1 MRRLFLGI
9 LCIALAACGS
19 DKTTGPDVD
28 LSFVGNYS
36 LSQMNG
42 TNLPFVM
49 LQSGQ
54 ASISMTSDRL
64 SIADGGTWSEN
75 GTTKTVEN
83 GQTSNDAWSDHGTW
97 LRSGNNIVLSS
108 SVNTNTDYRGT
119 FSKDRLTLSDGAFTY
134 LFVR

>member
-1 MRRLFLGI
+1 MRRLFLGV

-28 LSFVGNYS
+28 LSFVGSYS

-54 ASISMTSDRL
+54 SSISMTSDRL
-64 SIADGGTWSEN
+64 SIADGGT
-75 GTTKTVEN
+75 
-83 GQTSNDAWSDHGTW
+83 
-97 LRSGNNIVLSS
+97 RSATPSPS
-108 SVNTNTDYRGT
+108 
-119 FSKDRLTLSDGAFTY
+119 AFPSGRD
-134 LFVR
+134 L